1 MAETTVTATVTHRIH
16 TVADYIDLDGSEW
29 QLRECPTC
37 GHRDRVHWEPF
48 KCVTLKRGDKSAAH
62 VQFTVPT
69 MAELRGM
76 VGGDAFEDAVD
87 QAMIDGE
94 PLLSLGMGGQA
105 GVVSIP
111 GHFDNSGK
119 G

>member
-29 QLRECPTC
+29 EIRECPTC
-37 GHRDRVHWEPF
+37 GHWDKVRWEPF
-48 KCVTLKRGDKSAAH
+48 RCVTLKRGDKSAAH

-69 MAELRGM
+69 MRELQRL
-76 VGGDAFEDAVD
+76 VGTDAFEDAVD
-87 QAMIDGE
+87 QALVSGE
-94 PLLSLGMGGQA
+94 PLLELGIGGQA

-111 GHFDNSGK
+111 GHFDNSG
-119 G
+119 GG